1 VGDEVP
7 VGAAGVEQ
15 VPGPALRDAGLPSGV
30 VRLVHTDADYV
41 LRVST
46 DGTLLAASENVDTVL
61 GWDLELAA
69 TQGVLAT
76 VEGEAQQAALRALQA
91 RVAATGSARGTVQLH
106 SRTGWIWLD
115 VAAKHLVDL
124 PGQPVHVSARDVSD
138 DIEAAAQLLASEQQ
152 WRVAFEHSPIGGA
165 LLDAD
170 GSILL
175 VNDALC
181 TMLGWREHEI
191 TRMVLADVLVNEG
204 GPAWQPWWAGLLDGS
219 GADAVLDN
227 RVLTADGRLLWGRLS
242 ASCVPTAVGQPP
254 SRVMVQVQDITER
267 REAELQLANRALNDG
282 LTGLPNRFLTRQW
295 LASALEDH
303 PGQDVG
309 VLYCDLDR
317 FKVVNDSLGH
327 AAGDSLLSQVAERL
341 RSSLRPEDLVG
352 RVGGDEFV
360 MVIEGIHGAAELGD
374 IADRVAEALAMP
386 VELGGHLHA
395 VTLSLG
401 GAVGSHPDTTD
412 EVLMRADMALLRAKR
427 MGRARFVLY
436 DPAVDHVATRA
447 DLQFED
453 ELRMSLSSQELRA
466 YYQPVVALSDL
477 SVAGHEALVRW
488 QHPQFGLL
496 PPSRFLDLAESSGL
510 IRPLGWWM
518 LSQACRDAAAGAAG
532 LGDGVSWVAVNA
544 SPSQLTQPGIAQE
557 ITRALEESGLRPE
570 RLHLEITETALIT
583 ASASLL
589 RELREL
595 SEMGVR
601 IALDDFGT
609 GYSSLSLLRQFPVD
623 MVKIDRSFV
632 EPMLADRSA
641 YAIVKAVLGMC
652 HDMGLSTVAEGI
664 ERDDQLDL
672 LRRLGCS
679 HGQGYLF
686 GKPTPLS
693 VTPLGGV
700 RPALLTTAPATPH
713 PRQPAPA
720 ENLPA
725 HERATS

>member
-7 VGAAGVEQ
+7 AGAGGAEQLPGSPVAGAATGAPV
-15 VPGPALRDAGLPSGV
+15 A
-30 VRLVHTDADYV
+30 RLVHTDADYV
-41 LRVST
+41 LRLSP
-46 DGTLLAASENVDTVL
+46 DGTLLAASENVATVL
-61 GWDLELAA
+61 GWDLERAASEGILAVV
-69 TQGVLAT
+69 QGD
-76 VEGEAQQAALRALQA
+76 AQRAALRALQA
-91 RVAATGSARGTVQLH
+91 RVATTGGARGTVQLH
-106 SRTGWIWLD
+106 CRTGLIWLD
-115 VAAKHLVDL
+115 VAAKHLVEL
-124 PGQPVHVSARDVSD
+124 PGKPVHISARDVSH

-165 LLDAD
+165 LIDAD
-170 GSILL
+170 GAILL

-181 TMLGWREHEI
+181 SMLGWREHELS
-191 TRMVLADVLVNEG
+191 RMVLADVLVSEG

-219 GADAVLDN
+219 AADAVLDN
-227 RVLTADGRLLWGRLS
+227 RVRTADGLLLWGRLS
-242 ASCVPTAVGQPP
+242 ASCVPTAAGQGA
-254 SRVMVQVQDITER
+254 SGRVMVQVQDITER

-303 PGQDVG
+303 PGQHVG

-341 RSSLRPEDLVG
+341 RASLRPEDLVG

-360 MVIEGIHGAAELGD
+360 MVIEGIHGAGELGE
-374 IADRVAEALAMP
+374 IAERVADSLAVP
-386 VELGGHLHA
+386 VEIGGHLHA

-427 MGRARFVLY
+427 LGRARFVLY
-436 DPAVDHVATRA
+436 DPSVDHVATRA

-466 YYQPVVALSDL
+466 YYQPVVALADL
-477 SVAGHEALVRW
+477 SVAGYEALVRW

-518 LSQACRDAAAGAAG
+518 LSQACQDAAAGAAG
-532 LGDGVSWVAVNA
+532 LGDGLAWVAVNA
-544 SPSQLTQPGIAQE
+544 SPSQLTQPGIAAE
-557 ITRALEESGLRPE
+557 ITRALNESRLRPE

-686 GKPTPLS
+686 GRPTPLD
-693 VTPLGGV
+693 VTPLEGS
-700 RPALLTTAPATPH
+700 ALPVPSTPLQ
-713 PRQPAPA
+713 RQPAA
-720 ENLPA
+720 TETVPA
-725 HERATS
+725 HERSALR

>member
-1 VGDEVP
+1 MSERRGVTVGDAVAAQAADQPGGEAASSGAVP
-7 VGAAGVEQ
+7 A
-15 VPGPALRDAGLPSGV
+15 
-30 VRLVHTDADYV
+30 LVHTDADFV
-41 LRVST
+41 LRLTAS
-46 DGTLLAASENVDTVL
+46 GRLLAASDNVRTVL
-61 GWDLELAA
+61 GWDVERGAREGLFAA
-69 TQGVLAT
+69 IEDDA
-76 VEGEAQQAALRALQA
+76 ERAALRTLETKL
-91 RVAATGSARGTVQLH
+91 RDTGSARGTVQV
-106 SRTGWIWLD
+106 STPTGQVWLD
-115 VAAKHLVDL
+115 VAAKHLVDA
-124 PGQPVHVSARDVSD
+124 PGSPVHISARDVSE
-138 DIEAAAQLLASEQQ
+138 DIAATTQLLASEQQ

-181 TMLGWREHEI
+181 AMLGWRAHEM
-191 TRMVLADVLVNEG
+191 TRLTLTDVLVNEG
-204 GPAWQPWWAGLLDGS
+204 GPPWQPWWGTLLEGS
-219 GADAVLDN
+219 SGDHVIDN
-227 RVLTADGRLLWGRLS
+227 RVRTADGRLLWGRLS
-242 ASCVPTAVGQPP
+242 GSAVPSAVPHP
-254 SRVMVQVQDITER
+254 EPASRVMVQVQDITER

-327 AAGDSLLSQVAERL
+327 AAGDSLLSQVADRL

-360 MVIEGIHGAAELGD
+360 MVLEGIHGAGELAE
-374 IADRVAEALAMP
+374 IAHRVAEALAVP

-401 GAVGSHPDTTD
+401 GAVGRHPDTTD
-412 EVLMRADMALLRAKR
+412 EVLQRADMALLRAKR
-427 MGRARFVLY
+427 LGRARFVLY
-436 DPAVDHVATRA
+436 DPSVDHVATRA

-453 ELRMSLSSQELRA
+453 ELRMSLDSQELRA
-466 YYQPVVALSDL
+466 YYQPVVSLADL
-477 SVAGHEALVRW
+477 SVAGHEALLRW

-496 PPSRFLDLAESSGL
+496 PPSRFLELAESSGL
-510 IRPLGWWM
+510 IRSLGGWM
-518 LSQACRDAAAGAAG
+518 LAQACSDAAAGAAG

-544 SPSQLTQPGIAQE
+544 SPSQLTQPGIAAE
-557 ITRALEESGLRPE
+557 ITKELMNSGLRPE

-583 ASASLL
+583 ASAALI
-589 RELREL
+589 RELRDL

-632 EPMLADRSA
+632 EPVLTDRSA

-652 HDMGLSTVAEGI
+652 HDMGLPTVAEGI
-664 ERDDQLDL
+664 EREDQLEL
-672 LRRLGCS
+672 LSRLGCS

-686 GKPTPLS
+686 GRPTPLPAGS
-693 VTPLGGV
+693 TPAV
-700 RPALLTTAPATPH
+700 RAPSAPLPRRAHPTEALSTEKAGTP
-713 PRQPAPA
+713 
-720 ENLPA
+720 
-725 HERATS
+725 

>member
-1 VGDEVP
+1 
-7 VGAAGVEQ
+7 
-15 VPGPALRDAGLPSGV
+15 V
-30 VRLVHTDADYV
+30 VSALVHTDADFV
-41 LRVST
+41 LRLTAS
-46 DGTLLAASENVDTVL
+46 GRLLAASDNVRTVL
-61 GWDLELAA
+61 GWDVDRGATEGIFAA
-69 TQGVLAT
+69 VQD
-76 VEGEAQQAALRALQA
+76 EAERAALRALQSTLQ
-91 RVAATGSARGTVQLH
+91 ATGSARGTVQVRT
-106 SRTGWIWLD
+106 RTGRVWLD
-115 VAAKHLVDL
+115 VAAKHLLDE
-124 PGQPVHVSARDVSD
+124 PGRPVHVSARDVSE
-138 DIEAAAQLLASEQQ
+138 DIAATTQLLASEQQ

-170 GSILL
+170 GAILL

-181 TMLGWREHEI
+181 AMLAWREHEM
-191 TRMVLADVLVNEG
+191 TRMTLSDVLVNEG
-204 GPAWQPWWAGLLDGS
+204 GPPWQPWWASLVS
-219 GADAVLDN
+219 GTPGDHVIDN
-227 RVLTADGRLLWGRLS
+227 RVRAADGRLLWGRLS
-242 ASCVPTAVGQPP
+242 GSAVPSADPSVVPS

-303 PGQDVG
+303 PGQNVG

-327 AAGDSLLSQVAERL
+327 AAGDSLLSQVADRL

-360 MVIEGIHGAAELGD
+360 MVVEGIHGAGELAE
-374 IADRVAEALAMP
+374 IASRVAEALAVP
-386 VELGGHLHA
+386 IEIGGHLHA

-401 GAVGSHPDTTD
+401 GAVGTHPDTTD

-427 MGRARFVLY
+427 LGRARFVLY
-436 DPAVDHVATRA
+436 DPSVDHVATRA

-477 SVAGHEALVRW
+477 SVAGHEALLRW

-496 PPSRFLDLAESSGL
+496 PPARFLELAESSGL
-510 IRPLGWWM
+510 IRSLGGWM
-518 LSQACRDAAAGAAG
+518 LAQACHDAAAGASG

-544 SPSQLTQPGIAQE
+544 SPSQLAQPGIAAE
-557 ITRALEESGLRPE
+557 ITKELMASGLRPE

-583 ASASLL
+583 ASAALI
-589 RELREL
+589 RELRDL

-623 MVKIDRSFV
+623 MVKIDRSFI
-632 EPMLADRSA
+632 EPVLTDRSA

-652 HDMGLSTVAEGI
+652 HDMGLPTVAEGI
-664 ERDDQLDL
+664 EREDQLEL
-672 LRRLGCS
+672 LSRLGCS

-686 GKPTPLS
+686 G
-693 VTPLGGV
+693 
-700 RPALLTTAPATPH
+700 RPH
-713 PRQPAPA
+713 PLPVRVPGPPMQRRPQPEETLSTEKAGTP
-720 ENLPA
+720 
-725 HERATS
+725 

>member
-1 VGDEVP
+1 VGDAVP
-7 VGAAGVEQ
+7 ARAAGE
-15 VPGPALRDAGLPSGV
+15 PGPGAVPPRAAVPA
-30 VRLVHTDADYV
+30 LVHTDADFV
-41 LRVST
+41 LRLT
-46 DGTLLAASENVDTVL
+46 PTGRLLAASENVASVL
-61 GWDLELAA
+61 GWDVERGASEGLFAA
-69 TQGVLAT
+69 ISD
-76 VEGEAQQAALRALQA
+76 EAERAALRTIETKLQS
-91 RVAATGSARGTVQLH
+91 TGSARGTVQI
-106 SRTGWIWLD
+106 STRTGRIWLD
-115 VAAKHLVDL
+115 VAAKQLVDE
-124 PGQPVHVSARDVSD
+124 PGRPVHISARDVSD
-138 DIEAAAQLLASEQQ
+138 DIAAATQLLASEQQ

-165 LLDAD
+165 LLDPD
-170 GSILL
+170 GAISL

-181 TMLGWREHEI
+181 AMLGWRDHEL
-191 TRMVLADVLVNEG
+191 TRLTLSDLLVNEG
-204 GPAWQPWWAGLLDGS
+204 GPPWQPWWATLVEGS
-219 GADAVLDN
+219 SGDHVIDN
-227 RVLTADGRLLWGRLS
+227 RVRTADGRLLWGRLS
-242 ASCVPTAVGQPP
+242 GSAVPSTGPE

-360 MVIEGIHGAAELGD
+360 MVIEGIHGAGELAE
-374 IADRVAEALAMP
+374 IASRVAEALAVP

-412 EVLMRADMALLRAKR
+412 DVLMRADMALLRAKR
-427 MGRARFVLY
+427 LGRARFVLY
-436 DPAVDHVATRA
+436 DPSVDHVATRA

-466 YYQPVVALSDL
+466 YYQPVVSLSDL
-477 SVAGHEALVRW
+477 SVAGHEALLRW

-496 PPSRFLDLAESSGL
+496 PPSRFLELAESSGL
-510 IRPLGWWM
+510 IRSLGGWM
-518 LSQACRDAAAGAAG
+518 LGQACGDAAAGAAA
-532 LGDGVSWVAVNA
+532 LGDGLSWVAVNA
-544 SPSQLTQPGIAQE
+544 SPSQLTQPGIAAE
-557 ITRALEESGLRPE
+557 ITRELERTGLRPE

-583 ASASLL
+583 ANASLI
-589 RELREL
+589 RELRDL

-632 EPMLADRSA
+632 EPVLTDRSA
-641 YAIVKAVLGMC
+641 YAIVKAVLSMC
-652 HDMGLSTVAEGI
+652 HDMGLPTVAEGI
-664 ERDDQLDL
+664 ERQDQLDL
-672 LRRLGCS
+672 LSQLGCS

-686 GKPTPLS
+686 GRPSPLPVRVPGAPLPRAPQASEGLPTEKAG
-693 VTPLGGV
+693 TP
-700 RPALLTTAPATPH
+700 
-713 PRQPAPA
+713 
-720 ENLPA
+720 
-725 HERATS
+725 

>member
-1 VGDEVP
+1 VHKDVP
-7 VGAAGVEQ
+7 PSASSTQRADAARPVE
-15 VPGPALRDAGLPSGV
+15 
-30 VRLVHTDADYV
+30 RLVHTDADYV
-41 LRVST
+41 LLLTPEGR
-46 DGTLLAASENVDTVL
+46 LLAASANLETHL
-61 GWDLELAA
+61 GWDLARAA
-69 TQGVLAT
+69 SEGILSA
-76 VEGEAQQAALRALQA
+76 VEDEAQKAALTALQT
-91 RVAATGSARGTVQLH
+91 RVQTTGSARGTVQLH
-106 SRTGWIWLD
+106 SRTGLIWLD
-115 VAAKHLVDL
+115 VAAKHLTDE
-124 PGQPVHVSARDVSD
+124 PGSPVHVSARDVSD

-165 LLDAD
+165 LLDED

-181 TMLGWREHEI
+181 SMLGWREHEI
-191 TRMVLADVLVNEG
+191 TRMGLSDVLVHEG
-204 GPAWQPWWAGLLDGS
+204 GPAWEPWWAGLLDGS
-219 GADAVLDN
+219 GTDVVLDN
-227 RVLTADGRLLWGRLS
+227 RVRTADGRLLWGRLS
-242 ASCVPTAVGQPP
+242 ASCVPTA
-254 SRVMVQVQDITER
+254 STTRRVMVQVQDITER

-360 MVIEGIHGAAELGD
+360 MVIEGIRGAAELAD
-374 IADRVAEALAMP
+374 IADRVAEALALP

-401 GAVGSHPDTTD
+401 GAVGTHPDTTD

-427 MGRARFVLY
+427 LGRARFCLY

-466 YYQPVVALSDL
+466 YYQPVVSLSDL

-518 LSQACRDAAAGAAG
+518 LSQACHDAAAGASG
-532 LGDGVSWVAVNA
+532 LGDGISWVAVNA
-544 SPSQLTQPGIAQE
+544 SPSQLTQPGIAAE
-557 ITRALEESGLRPE
+557 ITRALEESRLRPE
-570 RLHLEITETALIT
+570 RLHLEITETALMS
-583 ASASLL
+583 ASTSLL

-632 EPMLADRSA
+632 EPMLTDRSA

-652 HDMGLSTVAEGI
+652 HDMGLATVAEGI
-664 ERDDQLDL
+664 EREDQLDL

-686 GKPTPLS
+686 GKPTPLQ
-693 VTPLGGV
+693 VAPLEAPPGTTTPQ
-700 RPALLTTAPATPH
+700 
-713 PRQPAPA
+713 PRQPLSA
-720 ENLPA
+720 EHVPT
-725 HERATS
+725 HEKAVT